1 MDIRPI
7 RTETDYRAALAEVSR
22 TFELAEEPV
31 PGTPKG
37 DRFDIL
43 VTLVEAYERKHF
55 PIGAPDPIEAVKFA
69 MEQRGLSQRR
79 ARG

>member
-1 MDIRPI
+1 
-7 RTETDYRAALAEVSR
+7 
-22 TFELAEEPV
+22 V